1 MKKDDCI
8 FCKLANGDI
17 PTNTIYED
25 DFFRVILDASPANLG
40 HALIL
45 PKEHFANI
53 FEADDEY
60 LAKALPLAKK
70 VASVIKEEFK
80 CDGVNIQQNNGTAAG
95 QTVFHLHIHIIPRY
109 DSDNFTLNWPQKSPS
124 ADEQKEIAVRLS
136 AKLQ

>member
-70 VASVIKEEFK
+70 VTSVIKEEFK

-109 DSDNFTLNWPQKSPS
+109 DSDNFTLNWPQKSPG
-124 ADEQKEIAVRLS
+124 ADEQKEIAARLS